1 MVIHAFKELKAYI
14 ASNTGVFLK
23 PLQFISCGSLL
34 WNNKITDFLTLMAQ
48 AQNV

>member
-1 MVIHAFKELKAYI
+1 MVINPFMELKAYI

-34 WNNKITDFLTLMAQ
+34 WNLKSLTS
-48 AQNV
+48 

>member
-1 MVIHAFKELKAYI
+1 MVINSFKELKAYI
-14 ASNTGVFLK
+14 ATNTGVFLK

-34 WNNKITDFLTLMAQ
+34 WNYKIADFLTQMAQ